1 MNETEAKVAG
11 KIVLKLLK
19 ERDSLDSKI
28 KDLDSTLRN
37 YQTFA
42 EFSTVFGQV
51 VQVHSTY
58 EDAIKSAKE
67 NNESLD
73 RDEEKWE
80 RGLSSVAPY
89 QWKFPLYLSYFPDA
103 SADSVMARNFVHSD
117 FWVRYDSDNENRSR
131 FGLHEHAFNDPRIE
145 TP

>member
-1 MNETEAKVAG
+1 MNETDVKIAG
-11 KIVLKLLK
+11 RLVCKLLK

-28 KDLDSTLRN
+28 EDLNSILRN

-42 EFSTVFGQV
+42 EFSTVFGEIG
-51 VQVHSTY
+51 QVHSTY
-58 EDAIKSAKE
+58 DKAIKSAKE

-89 QWKFPLYLSYFPDA
+89 KWKFPLYLSYCPDA
-103 SADSVMARNFVHSD
+103 PEDSAMAENFVLSD
-117 FWVRYDSDNENRSR
+117 FWESYGPDNAVR
-131 FGLHEHAFNDPRIE
+131 LHEHAFLDSNIV